1 MELPFWSRACLLTFI
16 SNWLYNE
23 GHDLKIIFYLGGK
36 VGVVRLYF
44 CFHKERRGR
53 KNMIRKKKIEELKK
67 MERKYYQLEREN
79 EDKIEYFKKEL
90 KDPLNDFIVEV
101 ITERLD
107 KGLNQEKLANKMGT
121 KQPVISRFENLGRKP
136 SYEFME
142 RLAKVLGGNLYITI
156 HGDYTLTA
164 PKEYRKKLDL
174 LSKETG
180 KSPKELM
187 MNFLEQGIKMNFT
200 IPVTLNLTNVDWSL
214 IPIKIFGEEEVLA
227 V

>member
-1 MELPFWSRACLLTFI
+1 
-16 SNWLYNE
+16 
-23 GHDLKIIFYLGGK
+23 
-36 VGVVRLYF
+36 
-44 CFHKERRGR
+44 
-53 KNMIRKKKIEELKK
+53 MIKKKKIEELKK
-67 MERKYYQLEREN
+67 MEQKYYQWEREN

-90 KDPLNDFIVEV
+90 RDPLNDFIVEV

-121 KQPVISRFENLGRKP
+121 KQPVISRFENSGRKP

-142 RLAKVLGGNLYITI
+142 RLAKALGGNLYITI

-164 PKEYRKKLDL
+164 SKEYRKKLDL

-180 KSPKELM
+180 KSPQELM
-187 MNFLEQGIKMNFT
+187 MNFLEQGIKMDFM
-200 IPVTLNLTNVDWSL
+200 IPVSSNLTNVAWSP
-214 IPIKIFGEEEVLA
+214 IPINEIVDEQSLEEEVLA